1 MTETGLKPV
10 ISLRDRV
17 HTLASRVVAVD
28 VAFFRMLAALAIPKS
43 VSWPLVVIVRIGDG
57 YIWAIIGFTLW
68 LALPLPELLRTVLH
82 CVLAIG
88 VSLCIYLPIK
98 LLVKRP
104 RPFDGGMDVTPL
116 VPPLDKYSF
125 PSGHTMNNLAVA
137 MTLSVHFPRL
147 MVPAMAFPVALGML
161 RILFGVHYLSD
172 ILGGTLLGIAAFFI
186 ANAIFPTLPL

>member
-1 MTETGLKPV
+1 MTETDRKPET
-10 ISLRDRV
+10 SLRDRV
-17 HTLASRVVAVD
+17 HAYTARIVAVD

-43 VSWPLVVIVRIGDG
+43 VSWPLVVMVRIGDG
-57 YIWAIIGFTLW
+57 YIWAIIAFGLW
-68 LALPLPELLRTVLH
+68 LALPIPDLLRTVLH
-82 CVLAIG
+82 CALAIG

-98 LLVKRP
+98 FLVKRP

-137 MTLSVHFPRL
+137 MTLAVHFPKL
-147 MVPAMAFPVALGML
+147 LVPAIAVPVALGML

-172 ILGGTLLGIAAFFI
+172 ILGGTLLGVAAFFI
-186 ANAIFPTLPL
+186 ANAIFPSIPL